1 MICIKICY
9 SALTICLGYHK
20 LMAVAQAY
28 KYTPPTAAATDC
40 AKLLARPATVPL
52 LAWLG
57 PATVAPSC
65 ITAVLLVE
73 GTEFP
78 DTFAVIEVAP
88 ERADEPPFSSLP

>member
-1 MICIKICY
+1 
-9 SALTICLGYHK
+9 
-20 LMAVAQAY
+20 MAVAQAY
-28 KYTPPTAAATDC
+28 KYIPPTAAATDC
-40 AKLLARPATVPL
+40 AKMLARPATVPL
-52 LAWLG
+52 FAWLG

-88 ERADEPPFSSLP
+88 ETADEPPFSSLP

>member
-1 MICIKICY
+1 MCIKICY
-9 SALTICLGYHK
+9 SALAIHLDYHK
-20 LMAVAQAY
+20 SMAVAQAY

-40 AKLLARPATVPL
+40 AKMLARPATVPL
-52 LAWLG
+52 LVWLG